1 MIGYAAS
8 PSIYVLH
15 VDRPERHSLLSGGHE
30 HDVTQLAWAPL
41 QLGLCLLSADARAA
55 LCVWRPVAGLTN
67 RWELSHRLMYPH
79 VRLCLFANAAPALAL
94 PPPYTGA
101 ASLQAYS
108 AVHAQAKPKCESY
121 HAKYRRDAPRAP
133 DGAAGAAGAAPGI
146 PDVSAL
152 VRPPLSLPP
161 PPFPVLTG
169 QVSSL
174 PSY

>member
-1 MIGYAAS
+1 VARAQRGVIGYAAS

-161 PPFPVLTG
+161 PPSP
-169 QVSSL
+169 
-174 PSY
+174 Y